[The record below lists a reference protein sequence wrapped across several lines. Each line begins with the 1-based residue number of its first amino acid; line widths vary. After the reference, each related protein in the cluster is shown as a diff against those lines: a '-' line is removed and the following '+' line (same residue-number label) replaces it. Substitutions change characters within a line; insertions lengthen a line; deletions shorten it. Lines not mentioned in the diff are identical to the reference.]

1 MDWPTSELSHGK
13 EPITMLPGR
22 TDTEDASS
30 ERVERCALG
39 PGLLVHPVHGRD
51 LDHHGQ
57 EYL

>member
-1 MDWPTSELSHGK
+1 MNWSSSEQSHVK

-22 TDTEDASS
+22 TDTEDASNQ
-30 ERVERCALG
+30 RVECCALG
-39 PGLLVHPVHGRD
+39 PGQLVDPAHGRV